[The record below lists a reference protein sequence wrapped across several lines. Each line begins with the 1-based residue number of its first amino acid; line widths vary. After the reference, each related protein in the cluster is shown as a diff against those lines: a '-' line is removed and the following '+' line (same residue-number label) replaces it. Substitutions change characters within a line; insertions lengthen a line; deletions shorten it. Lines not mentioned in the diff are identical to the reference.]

1 MLETNTRKPTLQN
14 MSYDYDSNFDDP
26 VEVQSDRIYTELFAE
41 KERILTLLDKYQKW
55 PLPTEINKYELGG
68 IIANQSPYDIY
79 GYIATIT
86 MPGEVVSY
94 ITLQLK
100 HNVNLHFI
108 SELDPQRYFLVMVQA
123 MSSDVYFCFR
133 DVKSNVYVAFKCALR
148 ETSNDEKSKHEYV
161 IVSMQVYLHK
171 NFNTNESVARELM
184 AMVDKYYVKFT
195 KERKIKIGLIV
206 QDQNGFDVNIFN
218 IPKPSVPIESNYGQD
233 FANQHY
239 GHIIHK
245 LKHNPRGVYIFES
258 EPGCGKTY
266 FIKHLIGEVDNRTFL
281 YLSDSVISAGFDSPA
296 LIRTLTNYPNCVVI
310 IEDGEKYMA
319 DRGQDSNSLVSGLL
333 NVADGILGDI
343 LGFSLIITHNQKAAS
358 IDTALLRKGRIQYQ
372 YKFGKLTKVDA
383 QRKLDELKKN
393 FVATEPM
400 TLADIYNVEDV
411 IGDIKKTERPR
422 IGFGCHKE

>member
-1 MLETNTRKPTLQN
+1 
-14 MSYDYDSNFDDP
+14 MSYDYENFDDQP
-26 VEVQSDRIYTELFAE
+26 IDVQSERAYTEISAE
-41 KERILTLLDKYQKW
+41 KIRILTILDKYPKW
-55 PLPTEINKYELGG
+55 LASLQINNGELGK
-68 IIANQSPYDIY
+68 IIANHSPFDIY
-79 GYIATIT
+79 GYIATVT
-86 MPGEVVSY
+86 MPGEVVSF
-94 ITLQLK
+94 INPQLK
-100 HNVNLHFI
+100 HNINLNFLG
-108 SELDPQRYFLVMVQA
+108 ELDINRYSLVMVQA
-123 MSSDVYFCFR
+123 TTDVFFCLHDR
-133 DVKSNVYVAFKCALR
+133 KLNIYVGFKVALR
-148 ETSNDEKSKHEYV
+148 ETNSNDANKAKHEYF
-161 IVSMQVYLHK
+161 IVAMQLYLHK
-171 NFNTNESVARELM
+171 NFAGTESTIRELS
-184 AMVDKYYVKFT
+184 ALSEKYYVKVT
-195 KERKIKIGLIV
+195 RERKIKIGLIV

-218 IPKPSVPIESNYGQD
+218 IPKPSVPIESNYGQE

-239 GHIIHK
+239 GHIVHK

-281 YLSDSVISAGFDSPA
+281 YLADSVISAGFDSPA

-383 QRKLDELKKN
+383 QRKLDELKKS

-411 IGDIKKTERPR
+411 VGDVKKTERPR
-422 IGFGCHKE
+422 MGFGCSKE